1 MALSVALSVA
11 LSEAPPVSLAE
22 GVPVALAPE
31 SSVARTGRKYSLA
44 VVPTC
49 CRASFEFVPLGML
62 TMMFR
67 SPWVWTSASETPRPL
82 TRRFMISTAV
92 SMLVLLIAD
101 SWPAS
106 GTARSVMLVP
116 PARSMPRRGVV
127 CPEANMPPVSA
138 TMAIR
143 IRASERP
150 GLL

>member
-1 MALSVALSVA
+1 M
-11 LSEAPPVSLAE
+11 
-22 GVPVALAPE
+22 
-31 SSVARTGRKYSLA
+31 
-44 VVPTC
+44 
-49 CRASFEFVPLGML
+49 
-62 TMMFR
+62 
-67 SPWVWTSASETPRPL
+67 
-82 TRRFMISTAV
+82 STAV

-116 PARSMPRRGVV
+116 PARSIPRRGVA

>member
-1 MALSVALSVA
+1 
-11 LSEAPPVSLAE
+11 
-22 GVPVALAPE
+22 
-31 SSVARTGRKYSLA
+31 
-44 VVPTC
+44 
-49 CRASFEFVPLGML
+49 
-62 TMMFR
+62 MMFR
-67 SPWVWTSASETPRPL
+67 SPWVWTSASETPSPL
-82 TRRFMISTAV
+82 TRRSMISTAV

-116 PARSMPRRGVV
+116 PARSMPRRGVL
-127 CPEANMPPVSA
+127 CPEANMPAVSA